1 MGKSRNYVRKK
12 RKFSGNRF
20 SKIDQGR
27 NDDDMEVAENVPTAS
42 SLKLDQNEVIPENSE
57 CISEEKLYG
66 NRIFDLEILIS
77 IFTLLCCPKCLKNS
91 LELTEDSTF
100 GLCSNYLLKCKGC
113 DFMKGFS
120 STKKVEQL
128 NIINTLMVYGL
139 HLIGKG
145 YSSGKKLCSILN
157 LPYFSKQTFRRL
169 EEKLL
174 NVVSKIAND
183 NMTEAAEEIR
193 KGSDVPVKCGVS
205 VDGTW
210 QRRGFSSLN
219 GCVSAVSID
228 TGKILDLEV
237 MSQHCRICQNSNGK
251 KPKQP
256 HTCRNH
262 KGSAGSMESVG
273 AYRIFERSETLRK
286 LHYTK
291 YYGDGDSKGYTSV
304 KDIYGK
310 DSVSKL
316 ECIGHVQKR
325 VGSRLRKL
333 KKTQKGLGGKG
344 KLTDAFIDKLQNYYG
359 IAIRSHKSGDVKEL
373 QSAVIAAFF
382 HTCSSKKQPMH
393 GQCPSGADSWCKYK
407 KNQALKKNYNEKSPG
422 LPKPIMDIVKPVY
435 MELCDQNLLK
445 KCLHGMTQNNNESF
459 NGVLWQMVPKSTF
472 VELKTLQL
480 GAYLAVLQFNKGMS
494 SVITVLES
502 MGITTGQYML
512 KGLCQIDKERIHD
525 SRRHS
530 LPESKVVR
538 KKLSAK
544 RKKKYVKNE
553 EKEGICYDA
562 GGF

>member
-219 GCVSAVSID
+219 GCVLAVS
-228 TGKILDLEV
+228 
-237 MSQHCRICQNSNGK
+237 
-251 KPKQP
+251 
-256 HTCRNH
+256 
-262 KGSAGSMESVG
+262 
-273 AYRIFERSETLRK
+273 
-286 LHYTK
+286 
-291 YYGDGDSKGYTSV
+291 
-304 KDIYGK
+304 GK
-310 DSVSKL
+310 DF
-316 ECIGHVQKR
+316 GF
-325 VGSRLRKL
+325 
-333 KKTQKGLGGKG
+333 GGNVP
-344 KLTDAFIDKLQNYYG
+344 TLQNL
-359 IAIRSHKSGDVKEL
+359 SKFKWKE
-373 QSAVIAAFF
+373 
-382 HTCSSKKQPMH
+382 T
-393 GQCPSGADSWCKYK
+393 
-407 KNQALKKNYNEKSPG
+407 
-422 LPKPIMDIVKPVY
+422 
-435 MELCDQNLLK
+435 
-445 KCLHGMTQNNNESF
+445 
-459 NGVLWQMVPKSTF
+459 
-472 VELKTLQL
+472 KT
-480 GAYLAVLQFNKGMS
+480 ATYL
-494 SVITVLES
+494 
-502 MGITTGQYML
+502 
-512 KGLCQIDKERIHD
+512 
-525 SRRHS
+525 
-530 LPESKVVR
+530 
-538 KKLSAK
+538 
-544 RKKKYVKNE
+544 
-553 EKEGICYDA
+553 
-562 GGF
+562 